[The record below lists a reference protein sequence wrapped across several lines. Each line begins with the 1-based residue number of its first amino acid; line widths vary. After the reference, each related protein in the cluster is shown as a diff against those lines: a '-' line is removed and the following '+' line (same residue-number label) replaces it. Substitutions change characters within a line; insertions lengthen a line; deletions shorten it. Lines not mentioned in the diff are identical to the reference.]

1 MAATDRDTIT
11 ELQRLGSGDHDD
23 RLRFRL
29 VLRILLRC
37 LPLIRG
43 VRRHLL
49 TLAGVAAV
57 LLLLV
62 LPVAMM
68 GYGVL
73 WNGVLAG
80 EPLPEIQARVLGLDP
95 QIVSHVDALSQDL
108 RMQAFDRFAVIF
120 LGILL
125 LVILPAV
132 GGLTYYYIWI
142 CQQINQALRL
152 QLHERLQ
159 TLSLRFHAEH
169 RVGDAIY
176 RLFQDSAMVSDLI
189 EALFLTPFLQL
200 GRHLIAAVV
209 VFLIDP
215 LVGAIFLLCW
225 PPMLAVGWWVSKRL
239 RVGFRAAR
247 QTNAALTARIQ
258 EILAGIK
265 VVKAYGIEATEQASF
280 EQHSRDAF
288 RAAFGVRYLVSLF
301 SVIAFVVICAAMLAA
316 TGFALEYTRSG
327 AAVFAA
333 VLLGLFGIERWT
345 LGQFNFFKGEM
356 GSGATAFRVMLR
368 MWARVQDMA
377 IGIDRV
383 FQLLDLEPEVQ
394 DAPDAVDFPALGE
407 GVTFRDVSF
416 GYQLDRPVLQGVG
429 FDAHPGSVTAV
440 VGPTG
445 SGKSTLM
452 ALLLR
457 LFDPDRGGVEIGGLD
472 LRRVRL
478 ADLRKNVSIALQE
491 NVLFGASVRENIRYA
506 VPDADDAAVRE
517 AARVA
522 CADEFVERLPQG
534 YETLLGERGTKL
546 STGQRQR
553 LSIARAVLKNAPIL
567 VLDEPTAALD
577 AETEQRVMHNLQEW
591 GRGRVIFLITHR
603 LSTIRQAEE
612 ILVLQDGRLVERGS
626 HAELLARDGGV
637 YRRLVQHEAP
647 EPQHAVAP

>member
-57 LLLLV
+57 LLLLI

-73 WNGVLAG
+73 WNGVLTG

-200 GRHLIAAVV
+200 GRHLIAATV

-288 RAAFGVRYLVSLF
+288 RAAFGVRFLVSLF

-394 DAPDAVDFPALGE
+394 DAPDAVGFPALGE

-472 LRRVRL
+472 L
-478 ADLRKNVSIALQE
+478 
-491 NVLFGASVRENIRYA
+491 
-506 VPDADDAAVRE
+506 
-517 AARVA
+517 
-522 CADEFVERLPQG
+522 
-534 YETLLGERGTKL
+534 
-546 STGQRQR
+546 
-553 LSIARAVLKNAPIL
+553 
-567 VLDEPTAALD
+567 
-577 AETEQRVMHNLQEW
+577 
-591 GRGRVIFLITHR
+591 
-603 LSTIRQAEE
+603 
-612 ILVLQDGRLVERGS
+612 
-626 HAELLARDGGV
+626 
-637 YRRLVQHEAP
+637 
-647 EPQHAVAP
+647 

>member
-1 MAATDRDTIT
+1 
-11 ELQRLGSGDHDD
+11 
-23 RLRFRL
+23 
-29 VLRILLRC
+29 
-37 LPLIRG
+37 
-43 VRRHLL
+43 
-49 TLAGVAAV
+49 
-57 LLLLV
+57 
-62 LPVAMM
+62 
-68 GYGVL
+68 
-73 WNGVLAG
+73 
-80 EPLPEIQARVLGLDP
+80 
-95 QIVSHVDALSQDL
+95 
-108 RMQAFDRFAVIF
+108 
-120 LGILL
+120 
-125 LVILPAV
+125 
-132 GGLTYYYIWI
+132 
-142 CQQINQALRL
+142 
-152 QLHERLQ
+152 
-159 TLSLRFHAEH
+159 
-169 RVGDAIY
+169 
-176 RLFQDSAMVSDLI
+176 
-189 EALFLTPFLQL
+189 
-200 GRHLIAAVV
+200 
-209 VFLIDP
+209 
-215 LVGAIFLLCW
+215 
-225 PPMLAVGWWVSKRL
+225 
-239 RVGFRAAR
+239 
-247 QTNAALTARIQ
+247 
-258 EILAGIK
+258 
-265 VVKAYGIEATEQASF
+265 
-280 EQHSRDAF
+280 
-288 RAAFGVRYLVSLF
+288 VSLF

>member
-1 MAATDRDTIT
+1 
-11 ELQRLGSGDHDD
+11 L
-23 RLRFRL
+23 
-29 VLRILLRC
+29 
-37 LPLIRG
+37 
-43 VRRHLL
+43 
-49 TLAGVAAV
+49 
-57 LLLLV
+57 
-62 LPVAMM
+62 
-68 GYGVL
+68 
-73 WNGVLAG
+73 
-80 EPLPEIQARVLGLDP
+80 
-95 QIVSHVDALSQDL
+95 
-108 RMQAFDRFAVIF
+108 
-120 LGILL
+120 
-125 LVILPAV
+125 
-132 GGLTYYYIWI
+132 
-142 CQQINQALRL
+142 
-152 QLHERLQ
+152 
-159 TLSLRFHAEH
+159 
-169 RVGDAIY
+169 
-176 RLFQDSAMVSDLI
+176 
-189 EALFLTPFLQL
+189 
-200 GRHLIAAVV
+200 
-209 VFLIDP
+209 FLIDP

-301 SVIAFVVICAAMLAA
+301 SVVAFVVICAAMLAA
-316 TGFALEYTRSG
+316 TGLALELTRTG

-394 DAPDAVDFPALGE
+394 DAPDAVGFPALGE
-407 GVTFRDVSF
+407 GVAFHDVSF
-416 GYQLDRPVLQGVG
+416 AYQPDRPVLEGIG
-429 FDAHPGSVTAV
+429 FEAHPGSVTAV

-457 LFDPDRGGVEIGGLD
+457 LFDPNRGRVEIGGLD
-472 LRRVRL
+472 LRQVRL
-478 ADLRKNVSIALQE
+478 AELRQNVAIALQE
-491 NVLFGASVRENIRYA
+491 NVLFGASIRENIRYA

-522 CADEFVERLPQG
+522 CADEFVERLPRG
-534 YETLLGERGTKL
+534 YDTLLGERGTKL

-553 LSIARAVLKNAPIL
+553 ISIARAVLKDAPIL

-577 AETEQRVMHNLQEW
+577 AETEQRVMQNLHEW

-612 ILVLQDGRLVERGS
+612 ILVLQDGRLVESGS
-626 HAELLARDGGV
+626 HAALLARADGV
-637 YRRLVQHEAP
+637 YRNLVEHEAP
-647 EPQHAVAP
+647 EPQRAVAP